1 MKICVLGDGLTSF
14 ALAKILVKRNI
25 AVDLL
30 TENKSIKY
38 SNSRT
43 FGITKKK
50 LWLLFKWNFKSK

>member
-1 MKICVLGDGLTSF
+1 MKTCILGDGLTSL

-50 LWLLFKWNFKSK
+50 TMTSFQMKF